1 MSIGG
6 LSSTTSNSI
15 RGYGGLSSGL
25 DRDTLIEN
33 LTYGTTSKITKQE
46 QKKSQLEWKQTAIRN
61 ITDKMM
67 AFADKYTAT
76 LTSSTN
82 LFNSAFWGKSKLSV
96 YGAFSNYVKVSG
108 SSNSAND
115 IAIQGVKQLAK
126 KASWSTTPAAGST
139 FGSTKPIDTT
149 DIKVENLAGQN
160 LMFGYG
166 GKNYAI
172 ALPAGEGYSYENL
185 ADAAASIQKALNEH
199 EISSDKKLGD
209 VIEVSVDGGKLKF
222 TDKEGT
228 TNELTLK
235 GGSALELLGFGPE
248 KDFTEISF
256 AKGAAQS
263 AEVVAE
269 SKLVSNKKFGEYFAD
284 KELTFEYNGK
294 TATIKMPSKDEMKPG
309 TDVAETIRASFQS
322 QMDQAFGKG
331 RVKVGTKDG
340 GLSFTT
346 MDPSTGKEDATSS
359 LTLVDGDGKL
369 LDAMGL
375 KAGDNNRVNT
385 TKKLSDFGITDG
397 TTLKINGKEITFS
410 ENDTVDTLLEKI
422 NSQSDVQVSYQKASG
437 KFIFTSKEDG
447 ASGSIDFSGSDAAFD
462 KIFGGMSDVVIDK
475 ATGKNGVARGQDA
488 VIAVKY
494 GGSDEVVEL
503 KRGTNSFTVD
513 GLTVSVS
520 GTFGYNGD
528 VVDKTS
534 EAVTFDAKVDVDK
547 VVTSFKEMVEA
558 YNEIIELA
566 NKESSTKPDRDYAPL
581 TDAQRKELSE
591 DEIKTYE
598 EKAKQGLL
606 FGDSDIRALTRDLR
620 YVISGANQE
629 ALKEI
634 GISTSSSYAENGKLV
649 FDESKFR
656 AALEADPDKVEKLIT
671 QTATKDEN
679 GNTTGVNGIAQNLKD
694 VMYKYAN
701 NLGDYGVLIRK
712 AGSSRAPRS
721 ITDNAI
727 YREIEEINKTIK
739 KYESRLQ
746 VERDRYIKQFTSLE
760 TLISQMNSQS
770 SYLSQFGGSY

>member
-6 LSSTTSNSI
+6 LSSTTSNNI

-46 QKKSQLEWKQTAIRN
+46 QKKTQLEWKQTAIRN

-126 KASWSTTPAAGST
+126 KASWSTTPATGSKFESAGA
-139 FGSTKPIDTT
+139 IDTDG
-149 DIKVENLAGQN
+149 DIQVENLAGKGIT
-160 LMFGYG
+160 FGYA
-166 GKNYAI
+166 GKTYAI
-172 ALPAGEGYSYENL
+172 TLPEGEGYKYDTAANIADSINKALSNYKLSDKETL
-185 ADAAASIQKALNEH
+185 ADHIQVNANGNKVE
-199 EISSDKKLGD
+199 
-209 VIEVSVDGGKLKF
+209 F
-222 TDKEGT
+222 TNKSGT

-235 GGSALELLGFGPE
+235 GGNALEMLGFGAAE
-248 KDFTEISF
+248 DFKEVSF
-256 AKGAAQS
+256 AEA
-263 AEVVAE
+263 VVSSSQDIDTTA
-269 SKLVSNKKFGEYFAD
+269 LVSDVNFRQYAAD

-294 TATIKMPSKDEMKPG
+294 TATIKMPSKDELAASSDVLG
-309 TDVAETIRASFQS
+309 TIKSSLQS
-322 QMDQAFGKG
+322 QMDKAFGKD
-331 RVKVGTKDG
+331 RVKVDTTAAG

-346 MDPSTGKEDATSS
+346 TDPSTKAADATSS
-359 LTLVDGDGKL
+359 LTLVDGDKKL

-375 KAGDNNRVNT
+375 EAGANNRVNT
-385 TKKLSDFGITDG
+385 TQKLSKFGITDG
-397 TTLKINGKEITFS
+397 TVLKINGKEIEFS
-410 ENDTVDTLLEKI
+410 ENDTVDSLLNKI

-462 KIFGGMSDVVIDK
+462 QIFGGMSAAGEV
-475 ATGKNGVARGQDA
+475 RGQDA

-528 VVDKTS
+528 AVDKTS
-534 EAVTFDAKVDVDK
+534 EAVTFDAKVDADK

-558 YNEIIELA
+558 YNEIVELA
-566 NKESSTKPDRDYAPL
+566 NTESSTKPDRDYAPL

-620 YVISGANQE
+620 YVITGADQE
-629 ALKEI
+629 ALREI
-634 GISTSSSYAENGKLV
+634 GISTSSSYKDNGKLV

-671 QTATKDEN
+671 QKATKDEN
-679 GNTTGVNGIAQNLKD
+679 GNVTGVDGIAQNLKN
-694 VMYKYAN
+694 VMYKYVN
-701 NLGDYGVLIRK
+701 NLGEYGSLIRK
-712 AGSSRAPRS
+712 AGSSKAPRS

-727 YREIEEINKTIK
+727 YREIEEINKKIK
-739 KYESRLQ
+739 QYESRLET
-746 VERDRYIKQFTSLE
+746 ERDRYIKQFTSLE

>member
-33 LTYGTTSKITKQE
+33 LTYGTTSKIEKQE
-46 QKKSQLEWKQTAIRN
+46 QKKTQLEWQQTAIRN
-61 ITDKMM
+61 IAEKMM

-82 LFNSAFWGKSKLSV
+82 LFNSNFWGKSKLSV
-96 YGAFSNYVKVSG
+96 YGAFSNLVKISG

-126 KASWSTTPAAGST
+126 KASWSTTPAAGSS
-139 FGSTKPIDTT
+139 FESSGKVDIDST
-149 DIKVENLAGQN
+149 IKVDNLVGKN
-160 LMFGYG
+160 IMFGYG

-172 ALPAGEGYSYENL
+172 ALPEGEGYCY
-185 ADAAASIQKALNEH
+185 DTVDDVAASINKALKEQQ
-199 EISSDKKLGD
+199 ISSGETLGD
-209 VIEVSVDGGKLKF
+209 IIEVSANGGKLEFK
-222 TDKEGT
+222 DKAGT

-235 GGSALELLGFGPE
+235 GGSALEYLGFGPE
-248 KDFTEISF
+248 KDFEEISF
-256 AKGAAQS
+256 AGGS
-263 AEVVAE
+263 AVSADDIDA
-269 SKLVSNKKFGEYFAD
+269 SKLVSNVDFKEYAAG
-284 KELTFEYNGK
+284 KEFTFEYNGT
-294 TATIKMPSKDEMKPG
+294 TATIKMPEKDQWSTLDDLKSS
-309 TDVAETIRASFQS
+309 IQS
-322 QMDQAFGKG
+322 QMDKAFGRD
-331 RVKVGTKDG
+331 RVKVDTTAAG
-340 GLSFTT
+340 GLSFMTT
-346 MDPSTGKEDATSS
+346 DPSTGQPDATSS
-359 LTLVDGDGKL
+359 LTLVDGDSRL
-369 LDAMGL
+369 MEAMGFE
-375 KAGDNNRVNT
+375 AGANNRVNT
-385 TKKLSDFGITDG
+385 TQKLSKLGITDG
-397 TTLKINGKEITFS
+397 TVLKINGKEIEFS
-410 ENDTVDTLLEKI
+410 ENDTINTLLEKI

-447 ASGSIDFSGSDAAFD
+447 ASGTVDFSGSDAAFD
-462 KIFGGMSDVVIDK
+462 NIFGGMSSAGEV
-475 ATGKNGVARGQDA
+475 RGQDA
-488 VIAVKY
+488 IIAVKY

-528 VVDKTS
+528 DVDMTS

-547 VVTSFKEMVEA
+547 VTNSFKEMKEA
-558 YNEIIELA
+558 YNEIIALA

-581 TDAQRKELSE
+581 TDAQKKELSE

-620 YVISGANQE
+620 YVIGGANQE

-634 GISTSSSYAENGKLV
+634 GITTSSSYSENGKLV
-649 FDESKFR
+649 FDEAKFR

-671 QTATKDEN
+671 QKATKDEN
-679 GNTTGVNGIAQNLKD
+679 GNTVGVNGIAQNMKD

-727 YREIEEINKTIK
+727 YRQIEEINKTIK
-739 KYESRLQ
+739 KYESRLEM
-746 VERDRYIKQFTSLE
+746 ERDRYIKQFTSLE

-770 SYLSQFGGSY
+770 SYLSQFGGSF

>member
-6 LSSTTSNSI
+6 LSSTTSNNI

-46 QKKSQLEWKQTAIRN
+46 QKKTQLEWKQTAIRN

-126 KASWSTTPAAGST
+126 KASWSTTPATGSKFESAGA
-139 FGSTKPIDTT
+139 IDTDG
-149 DIKVENLAGQN
+149 DIQVENLAGKGIT
-160 LMFGYG
+160 FGYA
-166 GKNYAI
+166 GKTYAI
-172 ALPAGEGYSYENL
+172 TLAEGEGYKYDTAANIADSINKALSNYKLSDKETL
-185 ADAAASIQKALNEH
+185 ADHIQVNANGNKVE
-199 EISSDKKLGD
+199 
-209 VIEVSVDGGKLKF
+209 F
-222 TDKEGT
+222 TNKSGT

-235 GGSALELLGFGPE
+235 GGSALEMLGFGAAE
-248 KDFTEISF
+248 DFKEVSF
-256 AKGAAQS
+256 AEA
-263 AEVVAE
+263 VA
-269 SKLVSNKKFGEYFAD
+269 SSSQDIDTTALVSDVNFRQYAAD

-294 TATIKMPSKDEMKPG
+294 TATIKMPSKDELAASSDVLG
-309 TDVAETIRASFQS
+309 TIKSSLQS
-322 QMDQAFGKG
+322 QMDKAFGKD
-331 RVKVGTKDG
+331 RVKVDTTAAG

-346 MDPSTGKEDATSS
+346 TDPSTKAADATSS
-359 LTLVDGDGKL
+359 LTLVDGDKKL

-375 KAGDNNRVNT
+375 EAGANNRVNT
-385 TKKLSDFGITDG
+385 TQKLSKFGITDG
-397 TTLKINGKEITFS
+397 TVLKINGKEIEFS
-410 ENDTVDTLLEKI
+410 ENDTVDSLLNKI

-462 KIFGGMSDVVIDK
+462 QIFGGMSAAGEV
-475 ATGKNGVARGQDA
+475 RGQDA

-528 VVDKTS
+528 DVDTTS
-534 EAVTFDAKVDVDK
+534 EAVTFDAKVDADK
-547 VVTSFKEMVEA
+547 VVASFKEMIEA
-558 YNEIIELA
+558 YNEIVELA
-566 NKESSTKPDRDYAPL
+566 NTESSTKPDRDYAPL

-598 EKAKQGLL
+598 AKAKQGLL

-620 YVISGANQE
+620 YVITGADQE
-629 ALKEI
+629 ALREI
-634 GISTSSSYAENGKLV
+634 GISTSSSYKDNGKLV

-671 QTATKDEN
+671 QKATKDEN
-679 GNTTGVNGIAQNLKD
+679 GNVTGVDGIAQNMKT
-694 VMYKYAN
+694 VMSKYVN
-701 NLGDYGVLIRK
+701 NLGEYGILIRK
-712 AGSSRAPRS
+712 AGSSKAPRS

-727 YREIEEINKTIK
+727 YREIEEINKKIK
-739 KYESRLQ
+739 QYESRLEM
-746 VERDRYIKQFTSLE
+746 ERDRYIKQFTSLE

>member
-6 LSSTTSNSI
+6 LSSTTSNNI

-46 QKKSQLEWKQTAIRN
+46 QKKTQLEWKQTAIRN

-126 KASWSTTPAAGST
+126 KASWSTTPATGSKFESAGA
-139 FGSTKPIDTT
+139 IDTDG
-149 DIKVENLAGQN
+149 DIQVENLAGKGIT
-160 LMFGYG
+160 FGYA
-166 GKNYAI
+166 GKTYAI
-172 ALPAGEGYSYENL
+172 TLPEGEGYKYDTAANIADSINKALSNYKLSDKETL
-185 ADAAASIQKALNEH
+185 ADHIQVNANGNKVE
-199 EISSDKKLGD
+199 
-209 VIEVSVDGGKLKF
+209 F
-222 TDKEGT
+222 TNKSGT

-235 GGSALELLGFGPE
+235 GGSALEMLGFGAAE
-248 KDFTEISF
+248 DFKEVSF
-256 AKGAAQS
+256 AEA
-263 AEVVAE
+263 VA
-269 SKLVSNKKFGEYFAD
+269 SSSQDIDTTALVSDVNFRQYAAD

-294 TATIKMPSKDEMKPG
+294 TATIKMPSKDELAASSDVLG
-309 TDVAETIRASFQS
+309 TIKSSLQS
-322 QMDQAFGKG
+322 QMDKAFGKD
-331 RVKVGTKDG
+331 RVKVDTTAAG

-346 MDPSTGKEDATSS
+346 TDPSTKAADATSS
-359 LTLVDGDGKL
+359 LTLVDGDKKL

-375 KAGDNNRVNT
+375 EAGANNRVNT
-385 TKKLSDFGITDG
+385 TQKLSKFGITDG
-397 TTLKINGKEITFS
+397 TVLKINGKEIEFS
-410 ENDTVDTLLEKI
+410 ENDTVDSLLNKI

-462 KIFGGMSDVVIDK
+462 QIFGGMSAAGEV
-475 ATGKNGVARGQDA
+475 RGQDA

-494 GGSDEVVEL
+494 GGSDEVVQL

-528 VVDKTS
+528 DVDTTS
-534 EAVTFDAKVDVDK
+534 EAVTFDAKVDADK
-547 VVTSFKEMVEA
+547 VVASFKEMVEA
-558 YNEIIELA
+558 YNEIVELA
-566 NKESSTKPDRDYAPL
+566 NTESSTKPDRDYAPL

-598 EKAKQGLL
+598 AKAKQGLL

-620 YVISGANQE
+620 YVITGADQE
-629 ALKEI
+629 ALREI
-634 GISTSSSYAENGKLV
+634 GISTSSSYRDNGKLV

-671 QTATKDEN
+671 QRATKDES
-679 GNTTGVNGIAQNLKD
+679 GNVTGVDGIAQNMKT
-694 VMYKYAN
+694 VMSKYVN
-701 NLGDYGVLIRK
+701 NLGEYGILIRK
-712 AGSSRAPRS
+712 AGSSKAPRS

-727 YREIEEINKTIK
+727 YREIEEINKKIK
-739 KYESRLQ
+739 QYESRLEM
-746 VERDRYIKQFTSLE
+746 ERDRYIKQFTSLE

>member
-269 SKLVSNKKFGEYFAD
+269 SKLVSNKEFGEYFAD

-462 KIFGGMSDVVIDK
+462 KIFGGMSTAGEV
-475 ATGKNGVARGQDA
+475 RGQDA

-528 VVDKTS
+528 DPDKTS

>member
-263 AEVVAE
+263 AEVVDE
-269 SKLVSNKKFGEYFAD
+269 SKLVSNKEFGEYFAD

-462 KIFGGMSDVVIDK
+462 KIFGGMSTAK
-475 ATGKNGVARGQDA
+475 VARGQDA

-528 VVDKTS
+528 DPDKTS

>member
-6 LSSTTSNSI
+6 LSSTTSNNI

-46 QKKSQLEWKQTAIRN
+46 QKKTQLEWKQTAIRN

-126 KASWSTTPAAGST
+126 KASWSTTPATGSKFESAGA
-139 FGSTKPIDTT
+139 IDTDG
-149 DIKVENLAGQN
+149 DIQVENLAGKGIT
-160 LMFGYG
+160 FGYA
-166 GKNYAI
+166 GKTYAI
-172 ALPAGEGYSYENL
+172 TLPEGEGYKYDTAANIADSINKALSNYKLSDKETL
-185 ADAAASIQKALNEH
+185 ADHIQVNANGNKVE
-199 EISSDKKLGD
+199 
-209 VIEVSVDGGKLKF
+209 F
-222 TDKEGT
+222 TNKSGT

-235 GGSALELLGFGPE
+235 GGSALEMLGFGAAE
-248 KDFTEISF
+248 DFKEVSF
-256 AKGAAQS
+256 AEA
-263 AEVVAE
+263 VA
-269 SKLVSNKKFGEYFAD
+269 SSSQDIDTTALVSDVNFRQYAAD

-294 TATIKMPSKDEMKPG
+294 TATIKMPSKDELAASSDVLG
-309 TDVAETIRASFQS
+309 TIKSSLQS
-322 QMDQAFGKG
+322 QMDKAFGKD
-331 RVKVGTKDG
+331 RVKVDTTAAG

-346 MDPSTGKEDATSS
+346 TDPSTKAADATSS
-359 LTLVDGDGKL
+359 LTLVDGDKKL

-375 KAGDNNRVNT
+375 EAGANNRVNT
-385 TKKLSDFGITDG
+385 TQKLSKFGITDG
-397 TTLKINGKEITFS
+397 TVLKINGKEIEFS
-410 ENDTVDTLLEKI
+410 ENDTVDSLLNKI

-462 KIFGGMSDVVIDK
+462 QIFGGMSAAGEV
-475 ATGKNGVARGQDA
+475 RGQDA

-494 GGSDEVVEL
+494 GGSDEVVQL

-528 VVDKTS
+528 DVDTTS
-534 EAVTFDAKVDVDK
+534 EAVTFDAKVDADK
-547 VVTSFKEMVEA
+547 VVASFKEMVEA
-558 YNEIIELA
+558 YNEIVELA
-566 NKESSTKPDRDYAPL
+566 NTESSTKPDRDYAPL

-598 EKAKQGLL
+598 AKAKQGLL

-620 YVISGANQE
+620 YVITGADQE
-629 ALKEI
+629 ALREI
-634 GISTSSSYAENGKLV
+634 GISTSSSYKDNGKLV

-671 QTATKDEN
+671 QKATKDEN
-679 GNTTGVNGIAQNLKD
+679 GNVTGVDGIAQNMKT
-694 VMYKYAN
+694 VMSKYVN
-701 NLGDYGVLIRK
+701 NLGEYGILIRK
-712 AGSSRAPRS
+712 AGSSKAPRS

-727 YREIEEINKTIK
+727 YREIEEINKKIK
-739 KYESRLQ
+739 QYESRLEM
-746 VERDRYIKQFTSLE
+746 ERDRYIKQFTSLE

>member
-263 AEVVAE
+263 AEVVDE
-269 SKLVSNKKFGEYFAD
+269 SKLVSNKEFGEYFAD

-322 QMDQAFGKG
+322 QMEQAFGKD

-397 TTLKINGKEITFS
+397 KTLMINDKEITFS

-447 ASGSIDFSGSDAAFD
+447 ASGVIDFSGSDKEFD
-462 KIFGGMSDVVIDK
+462 KIFGGMSAAVEV
-475 ATGKNGVARGQDA
+475 RGQDA

-528 VVDKTS
+528 DPDKTS

>member
-6 LSSTTSNSI
+6 LSSTTSNNI

-46 QKKSQLEWKQTAIRN
+46 QKKTQLEWKQTAIRN

-126 KASWSTTPAAGST
+126 KASWSTTPATGSKFESAGA
-139 FGSTKPIDTT
+139 IDTDG
-149 DIKVENLAGQN
+149 DIQVENLAGKGIT
-160 LMFGYG
+160 FGYA
-166 GKNYAI
+166 GKTYAI
-172 ALPAGEGYSYENL
+172 TLPEGEGYKYDTAANIADSINKALSNYKLSDKETL
-185 ADAAASIQKALNEH
+185 ADHIQVNANGNKVE
-199 EISSDKKLGD
+199 
-209 VIEVSVDGGKLKF
+209 F
-222 TDKEGT
+222 TNKSGT

-235 GGSALELLGFGPE
+235 GGSALELLGFGAAE
-248 KDFTEISF
+248 DFKEVSF
-256 AKGAAQS
+256 AEA
-263 AEVVAE
+263 VA
-269 SKLVSNKKFGEYFAD
+269 SSSQDIDTTALVSDVNFRQYAAD

-294 TATIKMPSKDEMKPG
+294 TATIKMPSKDELAASSDVLG
-309 TDVAETIRASFQS
+309 TIKSSLQS
-322 QMDQAFGKG
+322 QMDKAFGKD
-331 RVKVGTKDG
+331 RVKVDTTAAG

-346 MDPSTGKEDATSS
+346 MDPSTKAADATSS
-359 LTLVDGDGKL
+359 LTLVDGDKKL

-375 KAGDNNRVNT
+375 EAGANNRVNT
-385 TKKLSDFGITDG
+385 TQKLSKFGITDG
-397 TTLKINGKEITFS
+397 TVLKINGKEIEFS
-410 ENDTVDTLLEKI
+410 ENDTVDSLLNKI

-462 KIFGGMSDVVIDK
+462 QIFGGMSAAGEV
-475 ATGKNGVARGQDA
+475 RGQDA

-528 VVDKTS
+528 AVDTTS
-534 EAVTFDAKVDVDK
+534 EAVTFDAKIDADK

-566 NKESSTKPDRDYAPL
+566 NTESSTKPDRDYAPL

-598 EKAKQGLL
+598 EKAKQGIL

-620 YVISGANQE
+620 YVITGADQE
-629 ALKEI
+629 ALREI
-634 GISTSSSYAENGKLV
+634 GISTSSSYKDNGKLV

-671 QTATKDEN
+671 QKATKDEN
-679 GNTTGVNGIAQNLKD
+679 GNVTGVDGIAQNMKN
-694 VMYKYAN
+694 VMYKYVN
-701 NLGDYGVLIRK
+701 NIGEYGSLIRK
-712 AGSSRAPRS
+712 AGSSKAPRS

-727 YREIEEINKTIK
+727 YREIEEINKKIK
-739 KYESRLQ
+739 QYESRLEM
-746 VERDRYIKQFTSLE
+746 ERDRYIKQFTSLE

>member
-33 LTYGTTSKITKQE
+33 LTYGTTSKIEKQE
-46 QKKSQLEWKQTAIRN
+46 QKKTQLEWQQTAIRN
-61 ITDKMM
+61 IAEKMM

-82 LFNSAFWGKSKLSV
+82 LFNSNFWGKSKLSV
-96 YGAFSNYVKVSG
+96 YGAFSNLVKISG

-126 KASWSTTPAAGST
+126 KASWSTTPAAGSS
-139 FGSTKPIDTT
+139 FESSGKVDIDST
-149 DIKVENLAGQN
+149 IKVDNLVGKN
-160 LMFGYG
+160 IMFGYG

-172 ALPAGEGYSYENL
+172 ALPEGEGYCY
-185 ADAAASIQKALNEH
+185 DTVDDVAASINKALKEQQ
-199 EISSDKKLGD
+199 ISSGETLGD
-209 VIEVSVDGGKLKF
+209 LIEVSANGGKLEFK
-222 TDKEGT
+222 DKAGT

-235 GGSALELLGFGPE
+235 GGSALEYLGFGPE
-248 KDFTEISF
+248 KDFEEISF
-256 AKGAAQS
+256 AGGS
-263 AEVVAE
+263 AESADDIDV
-269 SKLVSNKKFGEYFAD
+269 SKLVSNVDFKEYAAG
-284 KELTFEYNGK
+284 KEFTFEYNGT
-294 TATIKMPSKDEMKPG
+294 TATIKMPEKDQWNTLDDLKNS
-309 TDVAETIRASFQS
+309 IQS
-322 QMDQAFGKG
+322 QMDKAFGRD
-331 RVKVGTKDG
+331 RVKVDTTAAG
-340 GLSFTT
+340 GLSFMTT
-346 MDPSTGKEDATSS
+346 DPSTGQPDATSS
-359 LTLVDGDGKL
+359 LTLVDGDSRL
-369 LDAMGL
+369 MDAMGFE
-375 KAGDNNRVNT
+375 AGANNRVNT
-385 TKKLSDFGITDG
+385 TQKLSKLGITDG
-397 TTLKINGKEITFS
+397 TVLKINGKEIEFS
-410 ENDTVDTLLEKI
+410 ENDTINTLLEKI

-447 ASGSIDFSGSDAAFD
+447 ASGTIDFSGSDAAFD
-462 KIFGGMSDVVIDK
+462 NIFGGMSSAGEV
-475 ATGKNGVARGQDA
+475 RGQDA
-488 VIAVKY
+488 IIAVKY

-528 VVDKTS
+528 DVDMTS

-547 VVTSFKEMVEA
+547 VTNSFKEMIEA
-558 YNEIIELA
+558 YNEIIALA

-581 TDAQRKELSE
+581 TDSQKKELSE

-620 YVISGANQE
+620 YVIGGANQE

-634 GISTSSSYAENGKLV
+634 GITTSSSYSENGKLV
-649 FDESKFR
+649 FDEAKFR

-671 QTATKDEN
+671 QKATKDEN
-679 GNTTGVNGIAQNLKD
+679 GNTVGVNGIAQNMKD

-727 YREIEEINKTIK
+727 YRQIEEINKTIK
-739 KYESRLQ
+739 KYESRLEM
-746 VERDRYIKQFTSLE
+746 ERDRYIKQFTSLE

-770 SYLSQFGGSY
+770 SYLSQFGGSF

>member
-6 LSSTTSNSI
+6 LSSTTSNNI

-46 QKKSQLEWKQTAIRN
+46 QKKTQLEWKQTAIRN

-126 KASWSTTPAAGST
+126 KASWSTTPATGSKFESAGA
-139 FGSTKPIDTT
+139 IDTDG
-149 DIKVENLAGQN
+149 DIQVENLAGKGIT
-160 LMFGYG
+160 FGYA
-166 GKNYAI
+166 GKTYAI
-172 ALPAGEGYSYENL
+172 TLPEGEGYKYDTAANIADSINKALSNYKLSDKETL
-185 ADAAASIQKALNEH
+185 ADHIQVNANGNKVE
-199 EISSDKKLGD
+199 
-209 VIEVSVDGGKLKF
+209 F
-222 TDKEGT
+222 TNKSGT

-235 GGSALELLGFGPE
+235 GGSALEMLGFGAAG
-248 KDFTEISF
+248 DFKEVSF
-256 AKGAAQS
+256 AEA
-263 AEVVAE
+263 VA
-269 SKLVSNKKFGEYFAD
+269 SSSQDIDTTALVSDVNFRQYAAD

-294 TATIKMPSKDEMKPG
+294 TATIKMPSKDELAASSDVLG
-309 TDVAETIRASFQS
+309 TIKSSLQS
-322 QMDQAFGKG
+322 QMDKAFGKD
-331 RVKVGTKDG
+331 RVKVDTTAAG

-346 MDPSTGKEDATSS
+346 TDPSTKAADATSS
-359 LTLVDGDGKL
+359 LTLVDGDKKL

-375 KAGDNNRVNT
+375 EAGANNRVNT
-385 TKKLSDFGITDG
+385 TQKLSKFGITDG
-397 TTLKINGKEITFS
+397 TVLKINGKEIEFS
-410 ENDTVDTLLEKI
+410 ENDTVDSLLNKI

-462 KIFGGMSDVVIDK
+462 QIFGGMSAAGEV
-475 ATGKNGVARGQDA
+475 RGQDA

-494 GGSDEVVEL
+494 GGSDEVVQL

-528 VVDKTS
+528 DVDTTS
-534 EAVTFDAKVDVDK
+534 EAVTFDAKVDADK
-547 VVTSFKEMVEA
+547 VVASFKEMVEA
-558 YNEIIELA
+558 YNEIVELA
-566 NKESSTKPDRDYAPL
+566 NTESSTKPDRDYAPL

-598 EKAKQGLL
+598 AKAKQGLL

-620 YVISGANQE
+620 YVITGADQE
-629 ALKEI
+629 ALREI
-634 GISTSSSYAENGKLV
+634 GISTSSSYRDNGKLV

-671 QTATKDEN
+671 QKATKDES
-679 GNTTGVNGIAQNLKD
+679 GNVTGVDGIAQNMKT
-694 VMYKYAN
+694 VMSKYVN
-701 NLGDYGVLIRK
+701 NLGEYGILIRK
-712 AGSSRAPRS
+712 AGSSKAPRS

-727 YREIEEINKTIK
+727 YREIEEINKKIK
-739 KYESRLQ
+739 QYESRLEM
-746 VERDRYIKQFTSLE
+746 ERDRYIKQFTSLE

>member
-6 LSSTTSNSI
+6 LSSTTSNNI

-46 QKKSQLEWKQTAIRN
+46 QKKTQLEWKQTAIRN

-126 KASWSTTPAAGST
+126 KASWSTTPATGSKFESAGD
-139 FGSTKPIDTT
+139 IDTDG
-149 DIKVENLAGQN
+149 DIQVENLAGKGIT
-160 LMFGYG
+160 FGYA
-166 GKNYAI
+166 GKTYAI
-172 ALPAGEGYSYENL
+172 TLPEGEGYKYDTAANIADSINKALSNYKLSDKETL
-185 ADAAASIQKALNEH
+185 ADHIQVNANGNKVE
-199 EISSDKKLGD
+199 
-209 VIEVSVDGGKLKF
+209 F
-222 TDKEGT
+222 TNKSGT

-235 GGSALELLGFGPE
+235 GGSALEMLGFGAAG
-248 KDFTEISF
+248 DFKEVSF
-256 AKGAAQS
+256 AEA
-263 AEVVAE
+263 VA
-269 SKLVSNKKFGEYFAD
+269 SSSQDIDTTALVSDVNFRQYAAD

-294 TATIKMPSKDEMKPG
+294 TATIKMPSKDELAASSDVLG
-309 TDVAETIRASFQS
+309 TIKSSLQS
-322 QMDQAFGKG
+322 QMDKAFGKD
-331 RVKVGTKDG
+331 RVKVDTTAAG

-346 MDPSTGKEDATSS
+346 TDPSTKAADATSS
-359 LTLVDGDGKL
+359 LTLVDGDKKL

-375 KAGDNNRVNT
+375 EAGANNRVNT
-385 TKKLSDFGITDG
+385 TQKLSKFGITDG
-397 TTLKINGKEITFS
+397 TVLKINGKEIEFS
-410 ENDTVDTLLEKI
+410 ENDTVDSLLNKI

-462 KIFGGMSDVVIDK
+462 QIFGGMSAAGEV
-475 ATGKNGVARGQDA
+475 RGQDA

-494 GGSDEVVEL
+494 GGSDEVVQL

-528 VVDKTS
+528 DVDTTS
-534 EAVTFDAKVDVDK
+534 EAVTFDAKVDADK
-547 VVTSFKEMVEA
+547 VVASFKEMVEA
-558 YNEIIELA
+558 YNEIVELA
-566 NKESSTKPDRDYAPL
+566 NTESSTKPDRDYAPL

-598 EKAKQGLL
+598 AKAKQGLL

-620 YVISGANQE
+620 YVITGADQE
-629 ALKEI
+629 ALREI
-634 GISTSSSYAENGKLV
+634 GISTSSSYRDNGKLV

-671 QTATKDEN
+671 QKATKDES
-679 GNTTGVNGIAQNLKD
+679 GNVTGVDGIAQNMKT
-694 VMYKYAN
+694 VMSKYVN
-701 NLGDYGVLIRK
+701 NLGEYGILIRK
-712 AGSSRAPRS
+712 AGSSKAPRS

-727 YREIEEINKTIK
+727 YREIEEINKKIK
-739 KYESRLQ
+739 QYESRLEM
-746 VERDRYIKQFTSLE
+746 ERDRYIKQFTSLE

>member
-6 LSSTTSNSI
+6 LSSTTSNNI

-46 QKKSQLEWKQTAIRN
+46 QKKTQLEWKQTAIRN

-126 KASWSTTPAAGST
+126 KASWSTTPATGSKFESAGA
-139 FGSTKPIDTT
+139 IDTDG
-149 DIKVENLAGQN
+149 DIQVENLAGKGIT
-160 LMFGYG
+160 FGYA
-166 GKNYAI
+166 GKTYAI
-172 ALPAGEGYSYENL
+172 TLPEGEGYKYDTAANIADSINKALSNYKLSDKETL
-185 ADAAASIQKALNEH
+185 ADHIQVNANGNKVE
-199 EISSDKKLGD
+199 
-209 VIEVSVDGGKLKF
+209 F
-222 TDKEGT
+222 TNKSGT

-235 GGSALELLGFGPE
+235 GGNALEMLGFGAAE
-248 KDFTEISF
+248 DFKEVSF
-256 AKGAAQS
+256 AEA
-263 AEVVAE
+263 VA
-269 SKLVSNKKFGEYFAD
+269 SSSQDIDTTALVSDVNFRQYAAD

-294 TATIKMPSKDEMKPG
+294 TATIKMPSKDELAASSDVLG
-309 TDVAETIRASFQS
+309 TIKSSLQS
-322 QMDQAFGKG
+322 QMDKAFGKD
-331 RVKVGTKDG
+331 RVKVDTTAAG

-346 MDPSTGKEDATSS
+346 TDPSTKAADATSS
-359 LTLVDGDGKL
+359 LTLVDGDKKL

-375 KAGDNNRVNT
+375 EAGANNRVNT
-385 TKKLSDFGITDG
+385 TQKLSKFGITDG
-397 TTLKINGKEITFS
+397 TVLKINGKEIEFS
-410 ENDTVDTLLEKI
+410 ENDTVDSLLNKI

-462 KIFGGMSDVVIDK
+462 QIFGGMSAAGEV
-475 ATGKNGVARGQDA
+475 RGQDA

-528 VVDKTS
+528 AVDKTS
-534 EAVTFDAKVDVDK
+534 EAVTFDAKVDADK

-558 YNEIIELA
+558 YNEIVELA
-566 NKESSTKPDRDYAPL
+566 NTESSTKPDRDYAPL

-598 EKAKQGLL
+598 AKAKQGLL

-620 YVISGANQE
+620 YVITGADQE
-629 ALKEI
+629 ALREI
-634 GISTSSSYAENGKLV
+634 GISTSSSYRDNGKLV

-671 QTATKDEN
+671 QKATKDEN
-679 GNTTGVNGIAQNLKD
+679 GNVTGVDGIAQNMKT
-694 VMYKYAN
+694 VMSKYVN
-701 NLGDYGVLIRK
+701 NLGEYGILIRK
-712 AGSSRAPRS
+712 AGSSKAPRS

-727 YREIEEINKTIK
+727 YREIEEINKKIK
-739 KYESRLQ
+739 QYESRLEM
-746 VERDRYIKQFTSLE
+746 ERDRYIKQFTSLE

>member
-25 DRDTLIEN
+25 DRDTLIES
-33 LTYGTTSKITKQE
+33 LTYGTTSKIEKQE
-46 QKKSQLEWKQTAIRN
+46 QKKTQLEWKQTAIRN
-61 ITDKMM
+61 ITDKML

-96 YGAFSNYVKVSG
+96 YGAFSNFVKVSG

-126 KASWSTTPAAGST
+126 KASWSTTPASGSKFESAGA
-139 FGSTKPIDTT
+139 IDTNG
-149 DIKVENLAGQN
+149 DIQVENLAWKD
-160 LMFGYG
+160 LTFGYA
-166 GKNYAI
+166 GKTYAVT
-172 ALPAGEGYSYENL
+172 LPDGEGYQYDTVEHIKDSLNKVL
-185 ADAAASIQKALNEH
+185 ANYKV
-199 EISSDKKLGD
+199 SDKESLGD
-209 VIEVSVDGGKLKF
+209 IIEVTANGDKLEF
-222 TDKEGT
+222 TNKSGT

-235 GGSALELLGFGPE
+235 GGSALEMLGFGSAE
-248 KDFTEISF
+248 DFEEIDF
-256 AKGAAQS
+256 AGAAASPAQDIDTS
-263 AEVVAE
+263 A
-269 SKLVSNKKFGEYFAD
+269 LISNVDFKQYAAG

-294 TATIKMPSKDEMKPG
+294 TATITMPTKEEMEASSDVLG
-309 TDVAETIRASFQS
+309 TIKSSLQS
-322 QMDQAFGKG
+322 QMDKAFGKD
-331 RVKVGTKDG
+331 RVKVETTAAG

-346 MDPSTGKEDATSS
+346 IDPSTKAPDTTSS
-359 LTLVDGDGKL
+359 LTLVDGDRKL

-375 KAGDNNRVNT
+375 ETGANNRVNT
-385 TKKLSDFGITDG
+385 TQKLSKFGITDG
-397 TTLKINGKEITFS
+397 SVLKINGKEIQFS

-447 ASGSIDFSGSDAAFD
+447 ASGTINFEGSDAAFD
-462 KIFGGMSDVVIDK
+462 QIFGGMSSAGEIR
-475 ATGKNGVARGQDA
+475 GKDA
-488 VIAVKY
+488 IIAVKY
-494 GGSDEVVEL
+494 GGSDEAVEL

-513 GLTVSVS
+513 GLTISVS

-534 EAVTFDAKVDVDK
+534 EAVTFDAKIDVDK
-547 VVTSFKEMVEA
+547 VTNSFKEMVEA

-566 NKESSTKPDRDYAPL
+566 NKESSTKPDRDYVPL
-581 TDAQRKELSE
+581 TSAQRKELSE

-620 YVISGANQE
+620 FVITGADQE
-629 ALKEI
+629 ALRAI
-634 GISTSSSYAENGKLV
+634 GISTSSSYKDNGKLV

-656 AALEADPDKVEKLIT
+656 AALEADPDQVEKLIT
-671 QTATKDEN
+671 QKATKDEN
-679 GNTTGVNGIAQNLKD
+679 GNTVGVDGLAQNLKN
-694 VMYKYAN
+694 VMYKYVN
-701 NLGDYGVLIRK
+701 NIGEYGSLIRK
-712 AGSSRAPRS
+712 AGSSKAPRS

-727 YREIEEINKTIK
+727 YREIEEINKKIK
-739 KYESRLQ
+739 QFESRLEM
-746 VERDRYIKQFTSLE
+746 ERDRYIKQFTSLE

>member
-6 LSSTTSNSI
+6 LSSTTSNNI

-46 QKKSQLEWKQTAIRN
+46 QKKTQLEWKQTAIRN

-126 KASWSTTPAAGST
+126 KASWSTTPATGSKFESAGA
-139 FGSTKPIDTT
+139 IDTDG
-149 DIKVENLAGQN
+149 DIQVENLAGKGIT
-160 LMFGYG
+160 FGYA
-166 GKNYAI
+166 GKTYAI
-172 ALPAGEGYSYENL
+172 TLPEGEGYKYDTAANIADSINKALSNYKLSDKETL
-185 ADAAASIQKALNEH
+185 ADHIQVNANGNKVE
-199 EISSDKKLGD
+199 
-209 VIEVSVDGGKLKF
+209 F
-222 TDKEGT
+222 TNKSGT

-235 GGSALELLGFGPE
+235 GGSALEMLGFGAAG
-248 KDFTEISF
+248 DFKEVSF
-256 AKGAAQS
+256 AEA
-263 AEVVAE
+263 VA
-269 SKLVSNKKFGEYFAD
+269 SSSQDIDTTALVSDVNFRQYAAD

-294 TATIKMPSKDEMKPG
+294 TATIKMPSKDELAASSDVLG
-309 TDVAETIRASFQS
+309 TIKSSLQS
-322 QMDQAFGKG
+322 QMDKAFGKD
-331 RVKVGTKDG
+331 RVKVDTTAAG

-346 MDPSTGKEDATSS
+346 TDPSTKAADATSS
-359 LTLVDGDGKL
+359 LTLVDGDKKL

-375 KAGDNNRVNT
+375 EAGANNRVNT
-385 TKKLSDFGITDG
+385 TQKLSKFGITDG
-397 TTLKINGKEITFS
+397 TVLKINGKEIEFS
-410 ENDTVDTLLEKI
+410 ENDTVDSLLNKI

-462 KIFGGMSDVVIDK
+462 QIFGGMSAAGEV
-475 ATGKNGVARGQDA
+475 RGQDA

-494 GGSDEVVEL
+494 GGSDEVVQL

-528 VVDKTS
+528 DVDTTS
-534 EAVTFDAKVDVDK
+534 EAVTFDAKVDADK
-547 VVTSFKEMVEA
+547 VVASFKEMVEA
-558 YNEIIELA
+558 YNEIVELA
-566 NKESSTKPDRDYAPL
+566 NTESSTKPDRDYAPL

-598 EKAKQGLL
+598 AKAKQGLL

-620 YVISGANQE
+620 YVITGADQE
-629 ALKEI
+629 ALREI
-634 GISTSSSYAENGKLV
+634 GISTSSSYRDNGKLV

-671 QTATKDEN
+671 QRATKDES
-679 GNTTGVNGIAQNLKD
+679 GNVTGVDGIAQNMKT
-694 VMYKYAN
+694 VMSKYVN
-701 NLGDYGVLIRK
+701 NLGEYGILIRK
-712 AGSSRAPRS
+712 AGSSKAPRS

-727 YREIEEINKTIK
+727 YREIEEINKKIK
-739 KYESRLQ
+739 QYESRLEM
-746 VERDRYIKQFTSLE
+746 ERDRYIKQFTSLE

>member
-46 QKKSQLEWKQTAIRN
+46 QKKTQLEWKQTAIRN

-126 KASWSTTPAAGST
+126 KASWSTTPATGSKFESAGA
-139 FGSTKPIDTT
+139 IDTDG
-149 DIKVENLAGQN
+149 DIQVENLAGKGIT
-160 LMFGYG
+160 FGYA
-166 GKNYAI
+166 GKTYAI
-172 ALPAGEGYSYENL
+172 TLPEGEGYKYDTAANIADSINKALSNYKLSDKETL
-185 ADAAASIQKALNEH
+185 ADHIQVNANGNKVE
-199 EISSDKKLGD
+199 
-209 VIEVSVDGGKLKF
+209 F
-222 TDKEGT
+222 TNKSGT

-235 GGSALELLGFGPE
+235 GGSALEMLGFGAAE
-248 KDFTEISF
+248 DFKEVSF
-256 AKGAAQS
+256 AEA
-263 AEVVAE
+263 VA
-269 SKLVSNKKFGEYFAD
+269 SSSQDIDTTALVSDVNFRQYAAD

-294 TATIKMPSKDEMKPG
+294 TATIKMPSKDELAASSDVLG
-309 TDVAETIRASFQS
+309 TIKSSLQS
-322 QMDQAFGKG
+322 QMDKAFGKD
-331 RVKVGTKDG
+331 RVKVDTTAAG

-346 MDPSTGKEDATSS
+346 TDPSTKAADATSS
-359 LTLVDGDGKL
+359 LTLVDGDRKL

-375 KAGDNNRVNT
+375 EAGANNRVNT
-385 TKKLSDFGITDG
+385 TQKLSKFGITDG
-397 TTLKINGKEITFS
+397 TVLKINGKEIEFS
-410 ENDTVDTLLEKI
+410 ENDTVDSLLNKI

-462 KIFGGMSDVVIDK
+462 QIFGGMSAAGEV
-475 ATGKNGVARGQDA
+475 RGQDA

-513 GLTVSVS
+513 GLTISVS

-528 VVDKTS
+528 AVDTTS
-534 EAVTFDAKVDVDK
+534 EAVTFDAKIDADK

-620 YVISGANQE
+620 YVITGADQE
-629 ALKEI
+629 ALRAI
-634 GISTSSSYAENGKLV
+634 GISTSSSYKDNGKLV

-671 QTATKDEN
+671 QKATKDEN
-679 GNTTGVNGIAQNLKD
+679 GNVTGVDGIAQNLKN
-694 VMYKYAN
+694 VMYKYVN
-701 NLGDYGVLIRK
+701 NLGEYGSLIRK
-712 AGSSRAPRS
+712 AGSSKAPRS

-727 YREIEEINKTIK
+727 YREIEEINKKIK
-739 KYESRLQ
+739 QYESRLEM
-746 VERDRYIKQFTSLE
+746 ERDRYIKQFTSLE